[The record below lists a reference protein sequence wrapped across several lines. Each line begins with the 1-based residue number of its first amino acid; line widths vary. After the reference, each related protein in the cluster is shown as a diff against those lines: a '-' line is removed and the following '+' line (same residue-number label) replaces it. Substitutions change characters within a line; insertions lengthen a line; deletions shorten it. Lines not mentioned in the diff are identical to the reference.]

1 MGESVNWQ
9 RAQSTEPREY
19 PIYNEADSP
28 ASTENLATF
37 GERVNKHPASNSINY
52 SDNRDQVKTRLKEA
66 KRTTRAVPNGFE
78 SSSIWERA
86 QFYEENKPMSERNLQ
101 GSHRTARSEISNSVS
116 SLSLSPFQID
126 LPSKSERYLRDLERK
141 TEAQY
146 KDIVERLEKASPGM
160 AKTADG
166 ETTKSN
172 NTLFPVKLLK
182 IVTANDSGYSTTE
195 TKCRNPSVT
204 KRNSDI
210 GSSLG
215 VTKRNG
221 DIGSSMDI
229 AKRNGDTGSSMGVTK
244 RNGDTGS
251 SMDVTKHNGDT
262 GSSMDISKRNGD
274 IGRSMGVTKRNGDT
288 ESSMDIAK
296 RNGDIGSSMDVA
308 KRNGD
313 IGFSLGVTTGN
324 DDILDLPDNDMASDA
339 SLPVT
344 LHRIVVTKQD
354 SDEDFG
360 FSVSERIGSGSG
372 IYVKSIQPSEDR
384 SGKSGK
390 LKKYDRI
397 LQVSVFLYCM
407 WFHNNNNLYLYR

>member
-221 DIGSSMDI
+221 DIGSSMD
-229 AKRNGDTGSSMGVTK
+229 
-244 RNGDTGS
+244 
-251 SMDVTKHNGDT
+251 
-262 GSSMDISKRNGD
+262 
-274 IGRSMGVTKRNGDT
+274 
-288 ESSMDIAK
+288 
-296 RNGDIGSSMDVA
+296 VA

-397 LQVSVFLYCM
+397 LQVSVFLYCTFLLLASPVCHM
-407 WFHNNNNLYLYR
+407 RVP